1 MIDFEVR
8 SSPDGLSV
16 HSLIPWPKPMAKTR
30 PRALK
35 LREQGFSHTEIARQ
49 IGVAKSTVVAIC
61 KESSSGLESK
71 STTKGNAPFGY
82 IYFKGKL
89 LFETR
94 EMIVVHNILQLH
106 RDGHGDSSIVKILN
120 DKKIAPRTAKQW
132 DHSSVRKIIERYKDD
147 FNLIEGYLERFA
159 YEIGVQA

>member
-1 MIDFEVR
+1 MINIETR
-8 SSPDGLSV
+8 LEPEGLVVFSK
-16 HSLIPWPKPMAKTR
+16 IPWPKPIVKTR

-35 LREQGFSHTEIARQ
+35 LREQGYSHLEISKQ
-49 IGVAKSTVVAIC
+49 LGVAKSTVVAIC
-61 KESSSGLESK
+61 KESASGIESK

-120 DKKIAPRTAKQW
+120 EKKIAPRTAKQW
-132 DHSSVRKIIERYKDD
+132 DHSSIRKIIERYKDD
-147 FNLIEGYLERFA
+147 FNMIEGYLERFA
-159 YEIGVQA
+159 